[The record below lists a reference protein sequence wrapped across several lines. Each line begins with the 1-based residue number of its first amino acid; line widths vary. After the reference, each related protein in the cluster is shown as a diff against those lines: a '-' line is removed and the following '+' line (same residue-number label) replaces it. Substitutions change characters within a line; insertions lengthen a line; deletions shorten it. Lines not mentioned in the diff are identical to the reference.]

1 MKIRALTPTEAWP
14 DDWKCLLGDGPIAV
28 GVDPATTTKKLSNPT
43 GIVVTQ
49 REGLDYIVRA
59 AIRFKTNDPAVTRA
73 FIDLA
78 INLPGNRRVRRVVIL
93 ATSERFF
100 ATDERSRLAGKVPVE
115 LVIESEKTSYMGE
128 EMTFKLYLGN
138 LVVNT
143 FNDNQL
149 AVPNAVWLRN
159 DLRQPEGATF
169 NADPDENG
177 NHADAFCALGA
188 SLHGLISAGGPATAA
203 AVPLSSIGAPP
214 VLRPGLKNPLAH
226 LFAKKYATHTTVIRP
241 R

>member
-1 MKIRALTPTEAWP
+1 MSKIRALTPAEAWS
-14 DDWKCLLGDGPIAV
+14 DEWKYLLGDGSIAV

-43 GIVVTQ
+43 GLVVTQ
-49 REGLDYIVRA
+49 REGLDYVVRA

-73 FIDLA
+73 FIDRA
-78 INLPGNRRVRRVVIL
+78 IDLPNNKRVRRVVIL

-100 ATDERSRLAGKVPVE
+100 ATDERSRLAGRVPVE
-115 LVIESEKTSYMGE
+115 LVIESEKVTYMGE
-128 EMTFKLYLGN
+128 EMTYKIYLGN

-169 NADPDENG
+169 NAEPDENG
-177 NHADAFCALGA
+177 NHADVFCGLGA

-203 AVPLSSIGAPP
+203 AVPLSTIGAPP
-214 VLRPGLKNPLAH
+214 RVRPGLKNPLAH
-226 LFAKKYATHTTVIRP
+226 LFSKRYAATPLIR
-241 R
+241 

>member
-1 MKIRALTPTEAWP
+1 MKLRALTPADAWP
-14 DDWKCLLGDGPIAV
+14 DDWKYLLGDGPIAV

-43 GIVVTQ
+43 GLVVTQ
-49 REGLDYIVRA
+49 REGLDYVVRA

-73 FIDLA
+73 FIDRA
-78 INLPGNRRVRRVVIL
+78 IDLPNNKRVRRVVIL

-100 ATDERSRLAGKVPVE
+100 ATDERSRLAGRVPVD
-115 LVIESEKTSYMGE
+115 LVIESERVSYMGE
-128 EMTFKLYLGN
+128 EMTYKLYLGN

-143 FNDNQL
+143 FNDNRI
-149 AVPNAVWLRN
+149 AAPNAVWLRN

-169 NADPDENG
+169 IAEPDENG

-188 SLHGLISAGGPATAA
+188 SLHGLIAAGGPVTAT

-214 VLRPGLKNPLAH
+214 VLRAGLKNPLAH
-226 LFAKKYATHTTVIRP
+226 LFPKRYAINTSLIR
-241 R
+241 